1 MIPIRVF
8 KNMLKPLMLIK
19 HVMWIINEMKERVP
33 NLHDIRLIMF
43 VFYVQFWWN
52 FFSKKGKHAVNS
64 AWHVQLSDFSVPIL
78 LSHSMPLPSSP
89 NQTHNEYFVFS
100 FNISKFLIPIFF
112 FGLFSLSRLGCL
124 LIWVK

>member
-78 LSHSMPLPSSP
+78 
-89 NQTHNEYFVFS
+89 
-100 FNISKFLIPIFF
+100 
-112 FGLFSLSRLGCL
+112 
-124 LIWVK
+124 